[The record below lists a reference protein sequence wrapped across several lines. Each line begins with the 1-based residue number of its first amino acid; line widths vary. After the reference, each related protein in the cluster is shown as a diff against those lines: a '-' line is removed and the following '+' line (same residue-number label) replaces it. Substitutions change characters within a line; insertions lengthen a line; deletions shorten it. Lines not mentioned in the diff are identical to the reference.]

1 MGAGADRAAGAGRGV
16 VGRLTSQTRPV
27 RNAIIVDDERL
38 ARRELRAMLEE
49 SHASAV
55 RVVGEAERVRTA
67 AELVRTCDA
76 DVVFLDVQLA
86 GESGLELLS
95 LIDPSVAVVF
105 VTAFDQYAVR
115 AFEVNALDYLLK
127 PVAPARLARA
137 IDRLGKPNAGVA
149 APSTEPKLAYQ
160 DRLFL
165 RLDDRMGFVKVAE
178 IASIVSDGDY
188 SVVRL
193 ASGRTHRA
201 RKSLREWVARLP
213 ENAFARVHRSTIVN
227 LEFVERVEEWSHF
240 SYRLYLRG
248 VPEPVTMSRRYAGQL
263 KR

>member
-1 MGAGADRAAGAGRGV
+1 MR
-16 VGRLTSQTRPV
+16 T
-27 RNAIIVDDERL
+27 AIIVDDERL

-49 SHASAV
+49 AHASTV
-55 RVVGEAERVRTA
+55 RVVGEAESVRVA

-86 GESGLELLS
+86 GESGLELLT

-115 AFEVNALDYLLK
+115 AFEANALDYLLK

-137 IDRLGKPNAGVA
+137 VERLSVPNDDA
-149 APSTEPKLAYQ
+149 APARLATRLDYH

-165 RLDDRMGFVKVAE
+165 RLDDRMGFVKVADIVS
-178 IASIVSDGDY
+178 IASDGDY

-201 RKSLREWVARLP
+201 RKSLREWLARLP

-227 LEFVERVEEWSHF
+227 LEYVERVEEWSHL

-248 VPEPVTMSRRYAGQL
+248 SSEPVAMSRRYAGQL
-263 KR
+263 KK

>member
-1 MGAGADRAAGAGRGV
+1 
-16 VGRLTSQTRPV
+16 
-27 RNAIIVDDERL
+27 
-38 ARRELRAMLEE
+38 MLEE

-67 AELVRTCDA
+67 AELVRTGDA

-137 IDRLGKPNAGVA
+137 IERLGKPNDGVA
-149 APSTEPKLAYQ
+149 APSTEPKLVYQ

-178 IASIVSDGDY
+178 IVSIVSDGDY

-227 LEFVERVEEWSHF
+227 LDFVERVEEWSHF

>member
-1 MGAGADRAAGAGRGV
+1 MR
-16 VGRLTSQTRPV
+16 S
-27 RNAIIVDDERL
+27 AIIVDDERL

-49 SHASAV
+49 SHGDTV
-55 RVVGEAERVRTA
+55 RVVAEAESVRA
-67 AELVRTCDA
+67 AEELVRTCDA

-86 GESGLELLS
+86 GESGLELLDR
-95 LIDPSVAVVF
+95 IDPSVAVVF

-127 PVAPARLARA
+127 PVAPGRLARA
-137 IDRLGKPNAGVA
+137 VERLA
-149 APSTEPKLAYQ
+149 APNEPSRAPVMAKLDYH

-178 IASIVSDGDY
+178 IVSIASDGDY

-193 ASGRTHRA
+193 ATGRTHRA
-201 RKSLREWVARLP
+201 RKSLRDWLARLP

-227 LEFVERVEEWSHF
+227 LEHVDRVEDWSHF

-248 VPEPVTMSRRYAGQL
+248 VSEPVTMSRRYAGLL

>member
-1 MGAGADRAAGAGRGV
+1 M
-16 VGRLTSQTRPV
+16 

-55 RVVGEAERVRTA
+55 RVVAEAESVRAA

-86 GESGLELLS
+86 NESGLELLPK
-95 LIDPSVAVVF
+95 IDPSVAVVF

-137 IDRLGKPNAGVA
+137 VDRLVKPNDGSVVA
-149 APSTEPKLAYQ
+149 EPVARLDYQ

-178 IASIVSDGDY
+178 IVSIVSDGDY
-188 SVVRL
+188 SIVRL
-193 ASGRTHRA
+193 ADRTHRA
-201 RKSLREWVARLP
+201 RKSLREWAARLP
-213 ENAFARVHRSTIVN
+213 ENAFVRVHRSTIVN

-248 VPEPVTMSRRYAGQL
+248 STEPVAMSRRYAGQL

>member
-1 MGAGADRAAGAGRGV
+1 
-16 VGRLTSQTRPV
+16 
-27 RNAIIVDDERL
+27 
-38 ARRELRAMLEE
+38 MLEE
-49 SHASAV
+49 AHASVV
-55 RVVGEAERVRTA
+55 RVVAEAESVRTA

-105 VTAFDQYAVR
+105 VTAFDEYAVR

-137 IDRLGKPNAGVA
+137 MERLGAPNGDSSPPATA
-149 APSTEPKLAYQ
+149 ARLDYQ

-165 RLDDRMGFVKVAE
+165 RLDVRMGFVKVAE
-178 IASIVSDGDY
+178 IVSIESDGDY

-193 ASGRTHRA
+193 VGGRTHRA
-201 RKSLREWVARLP
+201 RKSLREWTARLP

-248 VPEPVTMSRRYAGQL
+248 TSAPVTMSRRYAGQL

>member
-1 MGAGADRAAGAGRGV
+1 
-16 VGRLTSQTRPV
+16 V

-38 ARRELRAMLEE
+38 ARRELRRMLEE
-49 SHASAV
+49 AHAGAV
-55 RVVGEAERVRTA
+55 RVVGEAESVRVA

-86 GESGLELLS
+86 GESGLELLA

-115 AFEVNALDYLLK
+115 AFEANALDYLLK

-137 IDRLGKPNAGVA
+137 VERLA
-149 APSTEPKLAYQ
+149 APNDDTTPGAPPPRLDYQ

-165 RLDDRMGFVKVAE
+165 RLDDRMGFVKVAD
-178 IASIVSDGDY
+178 IASITSDGDY

-193 ASGRTHRA
+193 GAGRTHRA
-201 RKSLREWVARLP
+201 RKSLREWLARLP
-213 ENAFARVHRSTIVN
+213 ETAFARVHRSTIVN

-248 VPEPVTMSRRYAGQL
+248 STEPVAMSRRYAGHL

>member
-1 MGAGADRAAGAGRGV
+1 
-16 VGRLTSQTRPV
+16 
-27 RNAIIVDDERL
+27 
-38 ARRELRAMLEE
+38 MLEE
-49 SHASAV
+49 SHAAAV
-55 RVVGEAERVRTA
+55 RVVGEAERVQTA

-86 GESGLELLS
+86 GESGLELLE
-95 LIDPSVAVVF
+95 LIDPSVEVVF

-137 IDRLGKPNAGVA
+137 VERLA
-149 APSTEPKLAYQ
+149 APNETEEGKVTRLEYQ

-178 IASIVSDGDY
+178 IVSIVADGDY
-188 SVVRL
+188 SNVRL
-193 ASGRTHRA
+193 VGGQTHRA
-201 RKSLREWVARLP
+201 RKSLREWLARLP
-213 ENAFARVHRSTIVN
+213 ESAFARVHRSTIVN
-227 LEFVERVEEWSHF
+227 LEYVERVEEWSHF
-240 SYRLYLRG
+240 SYRLHLRG
-248 VPEPVTMSRRYAGQL
+248 ASEPVTMSRRYAGQL

>member
-1 MGAGADRAAGAGRGV
+1 
-16 VGRLTSQTRPV
+16 V

-49 SHASAV
+49 AHASAV
-55 RVVGEAERVRTA
+55 RVVGEAESVRVA
-67 AELVRTCDA
+67 AELVRTFDA

-95 LIDPSVAVVF
+95 LIDPSIAVVF

-115 AFEVNALDYLLK
+115 AFEANALDYLLK
-127 PVAPARLARA
+127 PVVAARLARA
-137 IDRLGKPNAGVA
+137 VERLAAPNAESE
-149 APSTEPKLAYQ
+149 APAPATRLDYQ

-165 RLDDRMGFVKVAE
+165 RLDDRMGFVKVAD
-178 IASIVSDGDY
+178 IVSITSDGDY

-193 ASGRTHRA
+193 ATGRTHRA
-201 RKSLREWVARLP
+201 RKSQRDWLARLP
-213 ENAFARVHRSTIVN
+213 ETAFARVHRSTIVN
-227 LEFVERVEEWSHF
+227 LEYVERVEEWSHF

-248 VPEPVTMSRRYAGQL
+248 SPEPVAMSRRYAGQL

>member
-1 MGAGADRAAGAGRGV
+1 
-16 VGRLTSQTRPV
+16 
-27 RNAIIVDDERL
+27 
-38 ARRELRAMLEE
+38 MLEE

-67 AELVRTCDA
+67 AELVRTGDA

-137 IDRLGKPNAGVA
+137 IDRLGKPNDGVA

-178 IASIVSDGDY
+178 IVSIVSDGDY

>member
-1 MGAGADRAAGAGRGV
+1 
-16 VGRLTSQTRPV
+16 V
-27 RNAIIVDDERL
+27 RTAIIVDDERL

-55 RVVGEAERVRTA
+55 RVAGEAESVRAA

-86 GESGLELLS
+86 GESGLELLP
-95 LIDPSVAVVF
+95 LLDPSVAVVF

-137 IDRLGKPNAGVA
+137 VDRLGAPNDGRAAESAG
-149 APSTEPKLAYQ
+149 PKLDYQ

-165 RLDDRMGFVKVAE
+165 RLDDRMGFVKVAD
-178 IASIVSDGDY
+178 IVTIGADGDY

-193 ASGRTHRA
+193 TGGRTHRA
-201 RKSLREWVARLP
+201 RKSLREWAARLP
-213 ENAFARVHRSTIVN
+213 ENGFVRVHRSTIVN

-248 VPEPVTMSRRYAGQL
+248 VAEPVTMSRRYAGQL
-263 KR
+263 KK

>member
-1 MGAGADRAAGAGRGV
+1 
-16 VGRLTSQTRPV
+16 
-27 RNAIIVDDERL
+27 
-38 ARRELRAMLEE
+38 MLEE
-49 SHASAV
+49 AHSGEV
-55 RVVGEAERVRTA
+55 RVVAEAESVRTA
-67 AELVRTCDA
+67 VELVRTCDA

-86 GESGLELLS
+86 GESGLDLLT

-137 IDRLGKPNAGVA
+137 VERLA
-149 APSTEPKLAYQ
+149 APNDDDAATPASARLDYQ

-165 RLDDRMGFVKVAE
+165 RLDDRMGFVKVADIVS
-178 IASIVSDGDY
+178 IASDGDY

-193 ASGRTHRA
+193 ATGRTHRA
-201 RKSLREWVARLP
+201 RKSLRDWLARLP

-227 LEFVERVEEWSHF
+227 LEHVERVEEWSHF

-248 VPEPVTMSRRYAGQL
+248 AAEPVAMSRRYAGRL

>member
-1 MGAGADRAAGAGRGV
+1 VPDTLKV
-16 VGRLTSQTRPV
+16 VV
-27 RNAIIVDDERL
+27 ADDEKI
-38 ARRELRAMLEE
+38 ARAR
-49 SHASAV
+49 
-55 RVVGEAERVRTA
+55 
-67 AELVRTCDA
+67 LVRLIEETGLA
-76 DVVFLDVQLA
+76 EVVAACAGGREAVDRTIELQPDLLFLDVQMPDLDGFGVLA
-86 GESGLELLS
+86 AITGSAS
-95 LIDPSVAVVF
+95 PATVF

-127 PVAPARLARA
+127 PVAPARLKRA
-137 IDRLGKPNAGVA
+137 IERLGMPNDDDASRVVA
-149 APSTEPKLAYQ
+149 ARLDYH

-165 RLDDRMGFVKVAE
+165 RLDDRMGFVKVADIVS
-178 IASIVSDGDY
+178 IASDGDY

-201 RKSLREWVARLP
+201 RKSLREWLARLP

-227 LEFVERVEEWSHF
+227 LEYVERVEEWSHL

-248 VPEPVTMSRRYAGQL
+248 ASEPVAMSRRHAGKL

>member
-1 MGAGADRAAGAGRGV
+1 
-16 VGRLTSQTRPV
+16 V
-27 RNAIIVDDERL
+27 RSAIIVDDERL

-49 SHASAV
+49 AHGAAV
-55 RVVGEAERVRTA
+55 HVVGEAESVRTA

-86 GESGLELLS
+86 GESGLELLA

-137 IDRLGKPNAGVA
+137 VERLGAPNDDATATPV
-149 APSTEPKLAYQ
+149 SSRLDYQ

-165 RLDDRMGFVKVAE
+165 RLDDRMGFVKVADIVS
-178 IASIVSDGDY
+178 IASDGDY

-201 RKSLREWVARLP
+201 RKSLRDWLARLP
-213 ENAFARVHRSTIVN
+213 ANAFVRVHRSTIVN
-227 LEFVERVEEWSHF
+227 LEYVERVEEWSHF

-248 VPEPVTMSRRYAGQL
+248 TAEPVAMSRRYAGQL
-263 KR
+263 RR

>member
-1 MGAGADRAAGAGRGV
+1 M
-16 VGRLTSQTRPV
+16 

-49 SHASAV
+49 THASAV
-55 RVVGEAERVRTA
+55 RVVAEAESVRAA

-86 GESGLELLS
+86 GESGLELLP
-95 LIDPSVAVVF
+95 LIDASVAIVF

-127 PVAPARLARA
+127 PVAPVRLAHA
-137 IDRLGKPNAGVA
+137 VDRLGTPNDGTSAGNGPA
-149 APSTEPKLAYQ
+149 SKLDYQ

-165 RLDDRMGFVKVAE
+165 RLDDRMCFVKVAD
-178 IASIVSDGDY
+178 IVSIVSDGDY

-193 ASGRTHRA
+193 AGGRTHRA
-201 RKSLREWVARLP
+201 RKSLREWAGRLP
-213 ENAFARVHRSTIVN
+213 ENAFARVHRSTIVI

-248 VPEPVTMSRRYAGQL
+248 SSEPVTMSRRYAGQL

>member
-1 MGAGADRAAGAGRGV
+1 MRTAPRAPNADSTHVRNA
-16 VGRLTSQTRPV
+16 TI

-49 SHASAV
+49 AHASTV
-55 RVVGEAERVRTA
+55 RVVAEAGSVRAA

-86 GESGLELLS
+86 GESGLELLTQ
-95 LIDPSVAVVF
+95 IDPSVAVVF

-137 IDRLGKPNAGVA
+137 IERLSAPNDDPVTISPPGR
-149 APSTEPKLAYQ
+149 LDYH

-178 IASIVSDGDY
+178 IVSITSDGDY

-193 ASGRTHRA
+193 AAGRTHRA
-201 RKSLREWVARLP
+201 RKALREWLARLP

-227 LEFVERVEEWSHF
+227 LEYVDRVEEWSHF

-248 VPEPVTMSRRYAGQL
+248 SSEPVAMSRRYAGQL

>member
-1 MGAGADRAAGAGRGV
+1 
-16 VGRLTSQTRPV
+16 
-27 RNAIIVDDERL
+27 
-38 ARRELRAMLEE
+38 
-49 SHASAV
+49 V
-55 RVVGEAERVRTA
+55 RVVAEAEGVRTA

-86 GESGLELLS
+86 GESGLELLP

-137 IDRLGKPNAGVA
+137 VERLGKPNDGTVDSPAG
-149 APSTEPKLAYQ
+149 PRLEYQ

-165 RLDDRMGFVKVAE
+165 RLDDRMGFVKVAD
-178 IASIVSDGDY
+178 IVSIVSDGDY
-188 SVVRL
+188 SIVRL
-193 ASGRTHRA
+193 AGGRTHRA
-201 RKSLREWVARLP
+201 RKSLRDWAARLP

-248 VPEPVTMSRRYAGQL
+248 AAEPVTMSRRYAGQL

>member
-1 MGAGADRAAGAGRGV
+1 
-16 VGRLTSQTRPV
+16 V
-27 RNAIIVDDERL
+27 RTAIIVDDERL

-49 SHASAV
+49 AHASTV
-55 RVVGEAERVRTA
+55 RVVGEAESVRVA

-86 GESGLELLS
+86 GESGLELLT

-115 AFEVNALDYLLK
+115 AFEANALDYLLK

-137 IDRLGKPNAGVA
+137 VERLSVPSVPNDDG
-149 APSTEPKLAYQ
+149 APAVPAPRLDYH

-165 RLDDRMGFVKVAE
+165 RLDDRMGFVKVADIVS
-178 IASIVSDGDY
+178 IASDGDY

-201 RKSLREWVARLP
+201 RKSLREWLARLP

-227 LEFVERVEEWSHF
+227 LEYVERVEEWSHF

-248 VPEPVTMSRRYAGQL
+248 ASEPVAMSRRYAGKL
-263 KR
+263 KK

>member
-1 MGAGADRAAGAGRGV
+1 
-16 VGRLTSQTRPV
+16 V
-27 RNAIIVDDERL
+27 RSAIIVDDERL
-38 ARRELRAMLEE
+38 ARRELRVMLEE
-49 SHASAV
+49 AHGAAV
-55 RVVGEAERVRTA
+55 RVVGEAESVRTA

-86 GESGLELLS
+86 GESGLELLT

-137 IDRLGKPNAGVA
+137 VERLGAPNDDA
-149 APSTEPKLAYQ
+149 AATPAATRLDYQ

-165 RLDDRMGFVKVAE
+165 RLDDRMGFVKVADIVS
-178 IASIVSDGDY
+178 IASDGDY

-193 ASGRTHRA
+193 ANGRTHRA
-201 RKSLREWVARLP
+201 RKSLRDWLARLP
-213 ENAFARVHRSTIVN
+213 ETAFARVHRSTIVN
-227 LEFVERVEEWSHF
+227 LEYVERVEEWSHF

-248 VPEPVTMSRRYAGQL
+248 IAEPVAMSRRYAGQL
-263 KR
+263 RR

>member
-1 MGAGADRAAGAGRGV
+1 MTAIERM
-16 VGRLTSQTRPV
+16 

-38 ARRELRAMLEE
+38 ARRELRGMLEE

-55 RVVGEAERVRTA
+55 RVVAEAESVRTA

-86 GESGLELLS
+86 GESGLELLP
-95 LIDPSVAVVF
+95 LIDPSVAIVF

-137 IDRLGKPNAGVA
+137 VERLGQPNDGGVA
-149 APSTEPKLAYQ
+149 AGQPPKLDYQ

-165 RLDDRMGFVKVAE
+165 RLDDRMGFVKVAD
-178 IASIVSDGDY
+178 IVSIVSDGDY
-188 SVVRL
+188 SIVRL
-193 ASGRTHRA
+193 AGGRTHRA
-201 RKSLREWVARLP
+201 RKSLRDWAARLP

-227 LEFVERVEEWSHF
+227 LEFVDRVEEWSHF

-248 VPEPVTMSRRYAGQL
+248 LAEPVTMSRRYAGQL

>member
-1 MGAGADRAAGAGRGV
+1 
-16 VGRLTSQTRPV
+16 
-27 RNAIIVDDERL
+27 
-38 ARRELRAMLEE
+38 MLEE

-137 IDRLGKPNAGVA
+137 IDRLGKPNDGVA

-178 IASIVSDGDY
+178 IVSIVSDGDY

>member
-1 MGAGADRAAGAGRGV
+1 
-16 VGRLTSQTRPV
+16 V
-27 RNAIIVDDERL
+27 RSAIIVDDERL
-38 ARRELRAMLEE
+38 ARRELRVMLEE
-49 SHASAV
+49 AHGAAV
-55 RVVGEAERVRTA
+55 RVVGEAESVRTA

-86 GESGLELLS
+86 GESGLELLT

-127 PVAPARLARA
+127 PVAPTRLARA
-137 IDRLGKPNAGVA
+137 VERLGAPNDA
-149 APSTEPKLAYQ
+149 AAATTAATRLDYQ

-165 RLDDRMGFVKVAE
+165 RLDDRMGFVKVADIVS
-178 IASIVSDGDY
+178 IASDGDY

-193 ASGRTHRA
+193 ANGRTHRA
-201 RKSLREWVARLP
+201 RKSLRDWLGRLP
-213 ENAFARVHRSTIVN
+213 ETAFARVHRSTIVN
-227 LEFVERVEEWSHF
+227 LEYVERVEEWSHF

-248 VPEPVTMSRRYAGQL
+248 TAEPVAMSRRYAGQL
-263 KR
+263 RR

>member
-1 MGAGADRAAGAGRGV
+1 M
-16 VGRLTSQTRPV
+16 

-55 RVVGEAERVRTA
+55 RVVAEAEGVRRA

-86 GESGLELLS
+86 GESGLELLP

-137 IDRLGKPNAGVA
+137 VERLASPNDDTAVGTSS
-149 APSTEPKLAYQ
+149 PPKLDYR

-165 RLDDRMGFVKVAE
+165 RLDDRMGFVRVAD
-178 IASIVSDGDY
+178 IVSIVSDGDY
-188 SVVRL
+188 SIVRL
-193 ASGRTHRA
+193 AGGRTHRA
-201 RKSLREWVARLP
+201 RKSLRDWGARLP

-227 LEFVERVEEWSHF
+227 LDFVERVEEWSHF

-248 VPEPVTMSRRYAGQL
+248 ASEPVTMSRRYAGQL

>member
-1 MGAGADRAAGAGRGV
+1 
-16 VGRLTSQTRPV
+16 
-27 RNAIIVDDERL
+27 
-38 ARRELRAMLEE
+38 MLEE

-137 IDRLGKPNAGVA
+137 IERLGKPNDGVA
-149 APSTEPKLAYQ
+149 APSTEPKLVYQ

-178 IASIVSDGDY
+178 IVSIVSDGDY

>member
-1 MGAGADRAAGAGRGV
+1 M
-16 VGRLTSQTRPV
+16 

-38 ARRELRAMLEE
+38 ARRELRGMLEE
-49 SHASAV
+49 AHASAV
-55 RVVGEAERVRTA
+55 RVVGEAESVRAA

-86 GESGLELLS
+86 GESGLELLG

-115 AFEVNALDYLLK
+115 AFDANALDYLLK
-127 PVAPARLARA
+127 PVVPARLARA
-137 IDRLGKPNAGVA
+137 VERLGAPNVDAD
-149 APSTEPKLAYQ
+149 APAPTRLDYQ

-165 RLDDRMGFVKVAE
+165 RLDDRMGFVK
-178 IASIVSDGDY
+178 IADIVSITSDGDY

-193 ASGRTHRA
+193 ATGRTHRA
-201 RKSLREWVARLP
+201 RKSLRDWLARLP
-213 ENAFARVHRSTIVN
+213 ETAFARVHRSTIVN
-227 LEFVERVEEWSHF
+227 LEYVERVEEWSHF

-248 VPEPVTMSRRYAGQL
+248 STEPVAMSRRYAGQL

>member
-1 MGAGADRAAGAGRGV
+1 M
-16 VGRLTSQTRPV
+16 

-49 SHASAV
+49 AHASAV
-55 RVVGEAERVRTA
+55 RVVAEAESVRAA

-86 GESGLELLS
+86 NESGLDLLPR
-95 LIDPSVAVVF
+95 IDPSVAVVF

-137 IDRLGKPNAGVA
+137 VERLSKPNDGAELA
-149 APSTEPKLAYQ
+149 EPVGRLDYH

-178 IASIVSDGDY
+178 IVSIVSDGDY
-188 SVVRL
+188 SIVRV
-193 ASGRTHRA
+193 AAGRTHRA
-201 RKSLREWVARLP
+201 RKSLRDWAARLP

-248 VPEPVTMSRRYAGQL
+248 LTEPVVMSRRYAGQL